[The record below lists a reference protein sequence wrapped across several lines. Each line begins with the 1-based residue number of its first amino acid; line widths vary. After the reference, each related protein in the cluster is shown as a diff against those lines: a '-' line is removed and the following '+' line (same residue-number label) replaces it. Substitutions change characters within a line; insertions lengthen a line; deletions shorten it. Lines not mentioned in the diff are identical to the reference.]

1 MSMSM
6 SMPAQWFAISAVMAS
21 CATAPEP
28 VTGLDGLV
36 ERGPIAPVCQVSI
49 PCDAPFAA
57 SFEVRQGTK
66 RVATFRSDSAGHFV
80 VHLAPG
86 NYVIV
91 PTASAPLMNA
101 TAQARSVDV
110 IATGG
115 LTRTHLTFDTG
126 IR

>member
-1 MSMSM
+1 MSM
-6 SMPAQWFAISAVMAS
+6 SMPAQWFAISAIVAS
-21 CATAPEP
+21 CATALEP
-28 VTGLDGLV
+28 VTGIDGLV
-36 ERGPIAPVCQVSI
+36 DRGPIAPVCRLGV

-66 RVATFRSDSAGHFV
+66 RVATFSSDSAGHFI

-86 NYVIV
+86 SYVIV
-91 PTASAPLMNA
+91 PTPAAPLMNP

-110 IATGG
+110 MATGG
-115 LTRTHLTFDTG
+115 LTRAHLTFDTG